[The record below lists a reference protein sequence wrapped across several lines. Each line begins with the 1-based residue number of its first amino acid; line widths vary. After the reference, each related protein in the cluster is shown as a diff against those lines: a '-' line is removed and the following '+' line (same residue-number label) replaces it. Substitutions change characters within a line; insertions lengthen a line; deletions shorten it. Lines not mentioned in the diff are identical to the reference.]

1 MGEIIILE
9 KKLSLVEPNS
19 KKALK
24 LKKKI
29 EKILNSW
36 GYNWTYA
43 RAIKE
48 IKNINPIKE
57 IKIIP
62 TVNN

>member
-1 MGEIIILE
+1 M
-9 KKLSLVEPNS
+9 
-19 KKALK
+19 
-24 LKKKI
+24 I

-36 GYNWTYA
+36 RYNWTYE
-43 RAIKE
+43 RASEE
-48 IKNINPIKE
+48 IKNINLIKE

>member
-1 MGEIIILE
+1 MSKIIILE

-36 GYNWTYA
+36 GYNWTYE
-43 RAIKE
+43 RASEE
-48 IKNINPIKE
+48 IKNINLIKE